1 MEVFWKERQ
10 DIFRPRQAAVHDVP
24 GEAVQGGHQLQDRQ
38 TGEGGSSPD
47 KEQPP
52 APSTPAARLH
62 LAPGAT
68 APTCAASSGLAAM
81 AGQARCASG
90 PSPAGGLEK
99 QSWHSCRT
107 ASFDGACRGAKR
119 DALSRRR
126 RRAGNGPRQRRGGGP
141 AARSPSAG
149 PAGRRTP
156 PHAAPPSWRPQ
167 RGREPRLSS
176 RPAAILLGRGRA
188 GTPGSVVLVLVLVLV
203 LALALTRDK
212 SEKNKTKLKAVK
224 CFSLS
229 SQSVKRAAVT
239 VIGAEVQDNVLHP
252 ISVRPASNFT
262 DPHCSALSE
271 IPDVI
276 FIFFFLVISV
286 SAMKSETR
294 PRA

>member
-1 MEVFWKERQ
+1 MEVFWKKRQ

-47 KEQPP
+47 EEQPWQAGSPLP
-52 APSTPAARLH
+52 APFTPAARLH
-62 LAPGAT
+62 LAPGAA

-126 RRAGNGPRQRRGGGP
+126 AGNGPRQRHGGGP

-149 PAGRRTP
+149 PAGRRNP
-156 PHAAPPSWRPQ
+156 PPAAPPSWRPQ
-167 RGREPRLSS
+167 RGRAPRLSS
-176 RPAAILLGRGRA
+176 RPAAILLGRSGA
-188 GTPGSVVLVLVLVLV
+188 GTPGDVVLVLV
-203 LALALTRDK
+203 LALTRDK
-212 SEKNKTKLKAVK
+212 SEKKTKQNKTESCEMFQPQLPVCKAS
-224 CFSLS
+224 CCDSYRS
-229 SQSVKRAAVT
+229 
-239 VIGAEVQDNVLHP
+239 
-252 ISVRPASNFT
+252 
-262 DPHCSALSE
+262 
-271 IPDVI
+271 
-276 FIFFFLVISV
+276 
-286 SAMKSETR
+286 
-294 PRA
+294 